1 MVMKWNGALLPCCAL
16 FRSSHPLSINLM
28 RLQQSSRVQP
38 TSLLVYSQR
47 GAQTNL
53 GNLSSI
59 FSAPVFTERQEKRVA
74 NTDIA
79 ELFDTFKKNRDTMTF
94 KDTVRMLNDISYV
107 VIPFDQKK
115 AEFKQLIAKIKSQLK
130 ANNQM
135 AMQHN
140 FELVEAL
147 CRMRV
152 DPLNDFMRDMMRE
165 KKLSRSSKDITVQ
178 MLYFATLLKN
188 YEQANDLEIVNQ
200 LLRELKHLVV
210 TDLEA
215 EQINYLMRA
224 FSIVSS
230 LIESG

>member
-1 MVMKWNGALLPCCAL
+1 
-16 FRSSHPLSINLM
+16 
-28 RLQQSSRVQP
+28 
-38 TSLLVYSQR
+38 
-47 GAQTNL
+47 
-53 GNLSSI
+53 
-59 FSAPVFTERQEKRVA
+59 
-74 NTDIA
+74 
-79 ELFDTFKKNRDTMTF
+79 
-94 KDTVRMLNDISYV
+94 
-107 VIPFDQKK
+107 
-115 AEFKQLIAKIKSQLK
+115 
-130 ANNQM
+130 
-135 AMQHN
+135 MQHN

-188 YEQANDLEIVNQ
+188 HEQANDLEIVNQ

-224 FSIVSS
+224 FSIVSG

>member
-16 FRSSHPLSINLM
+16 FRGSRPLSVNLM

-107 VIPFDQKK
+107 VIPFD
-115 AEFKQLIAKIKSQLK
+115 
-130 ANNQM
+130 
-135 AMQHN
+135 
-140 FELVEAL
+140 
-147 CRMRV
+147 
-152 DPLNDFMRDMMRE
+152 
-165 KKLSRSSKDITVQ
+165 
-178 MLYFATLLKN
+178 
-188 YEQANDLEIVNQ
+188 
-200 LLRELKHLVV
+200 
-210 TDLEA
+210 
-215 EQINYLMRA
+215 
-224 FSIVSS
+224 
-230 LIESG
+230 